1 METAVTTAVTEVSF
15 LQSKL
20 ETVGEKIVTAAL
32 IFIVGL
38 IAYEIV
44 VMLISKFINRT
55 RLDKIVANYL
65 IICVKA
71 LLMITLVVIVL
82 SALGVSVVSLVALLS
97 AAAAAVALA
106 LQNSLSNLAAGI
118 LIIVNK
124 PFVAGDFIESASVTG
139 VVDEIHLFN
148 CRLHTLDNKFVV
160 IPNNTLIGGVIVN
173 YSYADKRRVDL
184 KVAISYAG
192 DIDKTRAVL
201 LKIAED
207 TPLALADPAPF
218 VGVASHGDSA
228 VVLDY
233 RVWCATDNYWPTFY
247 YLQEE
252 VLRRFAAENIEI
264 PYPQLDVHFDKQEA

>member
-1 METAVTTAVTEVSF
+1 MEAAVQDVSI

-20 ETVGEKIVTAAL
+20 ETAGEKIVTAAL
-32 IFIVGL
+32 ILLVGM
-38 IAYEIV
+38 IAYELIV
-44 VMLISKFINRT
+44 MFVSKFVKRT
-55 RLDKIVANYL
+55 RLEKIVADYL
-65 IICVKA
+65 IVCVKA
-71 LLMITLVVIVL
+71 LLLITLAVIIL

-124 PFVAGDFIESASVTG
+124 PFVAGDFIECSSVTG

-148 CRLHTLDNKFVV
+148 CRMHTLDNKFVV
-160 IPNNTLIGGVIVN
+160 IPNNTLIGGVITN
-173 YSYADKRRVDL
+173 YSYAETRRVDL
-184 KVAISYAG
+184 KLTISYAG

-201 LKIAED
+201 LNIAAEKAEIL
-207 TPLALADPAPF
+207 TAPAPF
-218 VGVASHGDSA
+218 VGVAAHGDSA

-233 RVWCATDNYWPTFY
+233 RVWCATENYWPVFY

-264 PYPQLDVHFDKQEA
+264 PYPQLDVHFDKAEAR

>member
-1 METAVTTAVTEVSF
+1 MEDAVRDVSMW
-15 LQSKL
+15 QAKL
-20 ETVGEKIVTAAL
+20 ETVGEKILTASL
-32 IFIVGL
+32 ILLVGL
-38 IAYEIV
+38 IAYE
-44 VMLISKFINRT
+44 LIIMFVSKTVKRT

-65 IICVKA
+65 IVCVKA
-71 LLMITLVVIVL
+71 LLLITLAVIIL

-124 PFVAGDFIESASVTG
+124 PFVAGDFIECSSVTG

-148 CRLHTLDNKFVV
+148 CRLHTRDNKFVV
-160 IPNNTLIGGVIVN
+160 IPNNTLISGVITN
-173 YSYADKRRVDL
+173 YSYADTRRVDL
-184 KVAISYAG
+184 QVTISYAG

-201 LKIAED
+201 QEIA
-207 TPLALADPAPF
+207 ADKSEILREPAPF
-218 VGVASHGDSA
+218 VGVAAHGDSA

-233 RVWCATDNYWPTFY
+233 RVWCATENYWQVFY

-252 VLRRFAAENIEI
+252 VLRRFTAENIEI
-264 PYPQLDVHFDKQEA
+264 PYPQLDVHFDKAED

>member
-1 METAVTTAVTEVSF
+1 MDEVVAEVGF
-15 LQSKL
+15 LQTRL
-20 ETVGEKIVTAAL
+20 ESMGEKIVTAAV

-38 IAYEIV
+38 VAYELIV
-44 VMLISKFINRT
+44 MFVSKFVRRT
-55 RLDKIVANYL
+55 RLDSIVANYL
-65 IICVKA
+65 VVCVKA
-71 LLMITLVVIVL
+71 LLMITLVVIIL

-148 CRLHTLDNKFVV
+148 CRLHTMDNKFVV
-160 IPNNTLIGGVIVN
+160 IPNNTLIGGVITN
-173 YSYADKRRVDL
+173 YSYADTRRVDL
-184 KVAISYAG
+184 KVGISYAG

-201 LKIAED
+201 LQIAADKPEVL
-207 TPLALADPAPF
+207 TDPAPF
-218 VGVASHGDSA
+218 VGVSEMADSA

-233 RVWCATDNYWPTFY
+233 RVWCATDSYWPVYY

-252 VLRRFAAENIEI
+252 VLRRFAAEGIEI
-264 PYPQLDVHFDKQEA
+264 PYPQMDVHLGSLQA

>member
-1 METAVTTAVTEVSF
+1 MEDVVAEVGF
-15 LQSKL
+15 LQARL
-20 ETVGEKIVTAAL
+20 QTVGEKIVTASL
-32 IFIVGL
+32 ILLVGL
-38 IAYEIV
+38 IAYELIV
-44 VMLISKFINRT
+44 MFVSKTVKRT

-65 IICVKA
+65 IVCVKA
-71 LLMITLVVIVL
+71 MLLITLAVIIL

-124 PFVAGDFIESASVTG
+124 PFVAGDFIECASVTG

-160 IPNNTLIGGVIVN
+160 IPNNTLIGGVITN
-173 YSYADKRRVDL
+173 YSYADTRRVDL
-184 KVAISYAG
+184 QVTISYAG

-201 LKIAED
+201 QQIASDKSEI
-207 TPLALADPAPF
+207 LRDPQPF
-218 VGVASHGDSA
+218 VGVAAHGDSA

-233 RVWCATDNYWPTFY
+233 RVWCATENYWQVFY

-264 PYPQLDVHFDKQEA
+264 PYPQMDVHFDKQSLEE